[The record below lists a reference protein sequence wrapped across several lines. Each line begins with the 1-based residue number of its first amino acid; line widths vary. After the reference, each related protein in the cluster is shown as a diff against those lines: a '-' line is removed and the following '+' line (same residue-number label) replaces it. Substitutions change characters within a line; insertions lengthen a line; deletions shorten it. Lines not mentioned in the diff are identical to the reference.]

1 MYDLCCIF
9 LIGWKGFC
17 VYNQI
22 CFSKFPSFSFCRSLL
37 YATSENTFRCV
48 HSFCRLRKDS
58 AMFRLNK
65 GGRLSMVV
73 LTRKKAITKYFTI
86 YLQHLYDVFLT
97 TTHYCS
103 FILYSIDLLYSYTS
117 LFPFLNLI
125 FIQTYHSYSQKNV
138 NCVYLPSTN
147 RHSLYFCEIPSVW
160 K

>member
-9 LIGWKGFC
+9 LIRWKGFC

-48 HSFCRLRKDS
+48 HSFCGLRKDS

-73 LTRKKAITKYFTI
+73 LTREKQGENILQYISNIFTMYSGLPLATVPSFFTLLI
-86 YLQHLYDVFLT
+86 YYIRTLLCFL
-97 TTHYCS
+97 
-103 FILYSIDLLYSYTS
+103 
-117 LFPFLNLI
+117 FLI
-125 FIQTYHSYSQKNV
+125 
-138 NCVYLPSTN
+138 
-147 RHSLYFCEIPSVW
+147 
-160 K
+160 